1 MSRQLVSV
9 KNFDNRMKTIV
20 TKTLK
25 KYKTSLTWASLNR
38 YFNDCILCI
47 YGDDLLEINE
57 DKYKEIRK
65 YVMSE
70 EFHRK
75 EMQDEVG

>member
-1 MSRQLVSV
+1 MSRQLVSI

-25 KYKTSLTWASLNR
+25 KHKASLTWASLSR
-38 YFNDCILCI
+38 YFYDCILCI
-47 YGDDLLEINE
+47 HGDDLLEINE

-75 EMQDEVG
+75 EAQDEVD